1 MTDIPLKLLRT
12 LQSVA
17 DEDAW
22 AELLSYAW
30 KTCSF
35 DISIEGASAEVER
48 RDRTIAP
55 VDLFL
60 ATAGWDLWSSY
71 YNSVLRTAERLAEW
85 WSMNPSGRAVL
96 ILDALSLREA
106 PWILEGASKRGYT
119 LHRAEA
125 TGAELPADTNAFAKA
140 LGFAQRSA
148 LENNGAGGSHRFH
161 GARTDSVNLPWR
173 ECVDQIVAS
182 PDWVLWHHW
191 PDHRMHEL
199 SSPGQGLPAL
209 AKETAIQLT
218 TDDFWALIRE
228 LATGRRLVITGDHGY
243 AATGLFPDVSD
254 NDQAQHLKSKFKSGR
269 TAFTDDV
276 SSDWVPPVDVTL
288 DTPHGRHA
296 FVLGRRKWKSQGG
309 YPTLAHG
316 GLSLLEVAV
325 PFIELSKPAE
335 N

>member
-1 MTDIPLKLLRT
+1 MTELPLKLLRT

-17 DEDAW
+17 AKDAW
-22 AELLSYAW
+22 AELFSYAW
-30 KTCSF
+30 KTCSSI
-35 DISIEGASAEVER
+35 ISIEGASSEVVL
-48 RDRTIAP
+48 RDRAIAP

-60 ATAGWDLWSSY
+60 ATAGWDLWPSY
-71 YNSVLRTAERLAEW
+71 YYSVPRTAERLVDW

-96 ILDALSLREA
+96 ILDALSLREV

-119 LHRAEA
+119 VHRAET

-148 LENNGAGGSHRFH
+148 LENNGAGGSHRFQ

-173 ECVDQIVAS
+173 ECVDQIDAS
-182 PDWVLWHHW
+182 TDWVLWHHW

-199 SSPGQGLPAL
+199 SSPGQGLPVL
-209 AKETAIQLT
+209 VNEVVSQLT
-218 TDDFWALIRE
+218 TDDFWTLIRRMT
-228 LATGRRLVITGDHGY
+228 TGRRLIITGDHGY
-243 AATGLFPDVSD
+243 AATGLFPDISD
-254 NDQAQHLKSKFKSGR
+254 KRQAQHLKSRFKSGR
-269 TAFTDDV
+269 NALAEDE
-276 SSDWVPPVDVTL
+276 SSDWVPPIDVVL
-288 DTPHGRHA
+288 GTPHGRHA
-296 FVLGRRKWKSQGG
+296 YVLGRRKWKSQGG

-325 PFIELSKPAE
+325 PFIELSKPTE